1 MIGDAPRTGA
11 FGLRAPNTFR
21 LTSGLRRSFPITEKA
36 KFIFAVDCQNVTN
49 AVTFGVNAGN
59 LQIPTAVTSST
70 FGTPTYASGDS
81 RDFQFSGRI
90 TF

>member
-1 MIGDAPRTGA
+1 
-11 FGLRAPNTFR
+11 
-21 LTSGLRRSFPITEKA
+21 
-36 KFIFAVDCQNVTN
+36 VDCQNVTN